1 MVNFR
6 CEIKGLNEQGKR
18 VNVCGFDGRIKNNS
32 DDAVKPIFFLDIDEA
47 LNEKKRLLQI
57 IKEHKEKVISDATK
71 DIQKLIE
78 EGKMLRPC
86 NLCLRENNEHS
97 ELKLKLT
104 VI

>member
-1 MVNFR
+1 MVKILSSFGLW
-6 CEIKGLNEQGKR
+6 IKVFSESR
-18 VNVCGFDGRIKNNS
+18 VIISIIITILLFGIAISSEDNV
-32 DDAVKPIFFLDIDEA
+32 
-47 LNEKKRLLQI
+47 
-57 IKEHKEKVISDATK
+57 KEHKEKVISDTTK